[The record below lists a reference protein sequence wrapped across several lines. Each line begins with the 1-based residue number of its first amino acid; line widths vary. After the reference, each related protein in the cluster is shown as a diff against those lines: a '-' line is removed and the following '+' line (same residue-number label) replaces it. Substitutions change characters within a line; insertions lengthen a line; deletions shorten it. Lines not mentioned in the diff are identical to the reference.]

1 MACYRPLGHKESDT
15 ISDWTTTL
23 QLFLKTGAQMF
34 KNGNALVIDELSV
47 DRFVIIVPIN
57 NASLQLRIRLT

>member
-1 MACYRPLGHKESDT
+1 
-15 ISDWTTTL
+15 
-23 QLFLKTGAQMF
+23 MF